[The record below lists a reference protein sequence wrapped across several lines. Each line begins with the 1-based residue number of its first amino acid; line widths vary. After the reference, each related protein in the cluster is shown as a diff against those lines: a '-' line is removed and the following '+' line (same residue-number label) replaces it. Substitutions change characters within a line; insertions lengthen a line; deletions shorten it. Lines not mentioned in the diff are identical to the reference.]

1 MADYT
6 NRQLAQIIAQ
16 SAEKINNS
24 VLKEQK
30 IAGELEQ
37 TLSKLQNEKN
47 SLQELDKKRESLKTT
62 SIKPDL
68 SELNYFYENKTEENI
83 KRLNS
88 RLKVPNLSL
97 YVWLSSLAFAIIGF
111 LSLYLAY
118 SKAFTTREE
127 ILEKYRADLLKEN
140 VIVPIERDQLLK
152 DMDQFF
158 RKNPKT
164 KDKFVEWRSNKKQ
177 VEKGG

>member
-6 NRQLAQIIAQ
+6 NRQLAEIIAR

-24 VLKEQK
+24 VLKERK
-30 IAGELEQ
+30 IATEFEQ
-37 TLSKLQNEKN
+37 TVLRLEKERGEIEN
-47 SLQELDKKRESLKTT
+47 KISELKATRIE
-62 SIKPDL
+62 PDL
-68 SELNYFYENKTEENI
+68 SALNSFYESRTEENI

-97 YVWLSSLAFAIIGF
+97 YVWLSSVAMLIISF
-111 LSLYLAY
+111 FTLYLAY
-118 SKAFTTREE
+118 WKAFTGREE

-140 VIVPIERDQLLK
+140 VIVPIERDRLLK

-164 KDKFVEWRSNKKQ
+164 KDKFVQWRSNGK
-177 VEKGG
+177 

>member
-1 MADYT
+1 MADFT
-6 NRQLAQIIAQ
+6 NRQLAEIIAQ

-24 VLKEQK
+24 VLKERK
-30 IAGELEQ
+30 IANELEE
-37 TLSKLQNEKN
+37 TVSKLQSEKKY
-47 SLQELDKKRESLKTT
+47 LQELDKKIESLKTA

-68 SELNYFYENKTEENI
+68 SNLNSFYENKTEENI

-88 RLKVPNLSL
+88 RLKVPNMNL
-97 YVWLSSLAFAIIGF
+97 YVWLSSLAFVIIGF

-118 SKAFTTREE
+118 SKAFTTRAE
-127 ILEKYRADLLKEN
+127 ITEQYRAELLKEN
-140 VIVPIERDQLLK
+140 AIIPKEQEQLLK

-164 KDKFVEWRSNKKQ
+164 KDKFVEWRQGKK
-177 VEKGG
+177 

>member
-24 VLKEQK
+24 ILKEQK
-30 IAGELEQ
+30 IANELEKIV
-37 TLSKLQNEKN
+37 SKLQNEKN
-47 SLQELDKKRESLKTT
+47 ALQELDKKIESLKTV

-68 SELNYFYENKTEENI
+68 SGLNSFYESKTEENV
-83 KRLNS
+83 KQLNS

-97 YVWLSSLAFAIIGF
+97 YVWLSSLAFVIIGF

-127 ILEKYRADLLKEN
+127 IVEKYRADLLKEN
-140 VIVPIERDQLLK
+140 AIIPTHQEQLLK

-158 RKNPKT
+158 RNNPKT
-164 KDKFVEWRSNKKQ
+164 KDKFVEWRQGKK
-177 VEKGG
+177 

>member
-1 MADYT
+1 MADFT

-30 IAGELEQ
+30 IAGELEKIV
-37 TLSKLQNEKN
+37 SKLQNEKN
-47 SLQELDKKRESLKTT
+47 ALQELDKKIESLKTT

-68 SELNYFYENKTEENI
+68 SGLNSFYESRTEENI

-88 RLKVPNLSL
+88 SLKVPNLSL
-97 YVWLSSLAFAIIGF
+97 YVWLSSLAMLIISFFA
-111 LSLYLAY
+111 LYLAY
-118 SKAFTTREE
+118 GKAFTGREE

-140 VIVPIERDQLLK
+140 VIVPIERDRLLK

-158 RKNPKT
+158 RNNPKT
-164 KDKFVEWRSNKKQ
+164 KDKFVEWRAEKK
-177 VEKGG
+177 

>member
-1 MADYT
+1 MADFT
-6 NRQLAQIIAQ
+6 NRQLAEIIAQ

-24 VLKEQK
+24 VLKERK
-30 IAGELEQ
+30 IANELEKIV
-37 TLSKLQNEKN
+37 SNLQGEKKY
-47 SLQELDKKRESLKTT
+47 LQELERKIDNIKNT

-68 SELNYFYENKTEENI
+68 NDLNSFYENKTEENI

-88 RLKVPNLSL
+88 RLKAPNLSL
-97 YVWLSSLAFAIIGF
+97 YVWLSSLALVIIGF

-127 ILEKYRADLLKEN
+127 LLEKYRADLLKEN
-140 VIVPIERDQLLK
+140 AIIPREQEKLFK

-158 RKNPKT
+158 RNNPKT
-164 KDKFVEWRSNKKQ
+164 KDKFVEWRQGKK
-177 VEKGG
+177 

>member
-1 MADYT
+1 MGDYT

-30 IAGELEQ
+30 IANELEKIV
-37 TLSKLQNEKN
+37 SKLQNEKTT
-47 SLQELDKKRESLKTT
+47 LQELDKKIESLKTT
-62 SIKPDL
+62 SIRPDL
-68 SELNYFYENKTEENI
+68 SELNSFYESKTEENI

-88 RLKVPNLSL
+88 RLKVPKLSL
-97 YVWLSSLAFAIIGF
+97 YVWLSSLAFVIIGF
-111 LSLYLAY
+111 ISLYLAY
-118 SKAFTTREE
+118 SKAFTTRAE
-127 ILEKYRADLLKEN
+127 ILEQYRAELLKEN
-140 VIVPIERDQLLK
+140 SIIPIHQEQLLK

-164 KDKFVEWRSNKKQ
+164 KDKFVEWRQGKK
-177 VEKGG
+177 

>member
-1 MADYT
+1 MGDYN

-24 VLKEQK
+24 ILKEQK
-30 IAGELEQ
+30 IANELEK
-37 TLSKLQNEKN
+37 TVSKLQNEKKY
-47 SLQELDKKRESLKTT
+47 LQELDEKMESLKNI

-68 SELNYFYENKTEENI
+68 SALNSFYESKTEENI

-97 YVWLSSLAFAIIGF
+97 YVWLSSLAMLLISFFA
-111 LSLYLAY
+111 LYLAY
-118 SKAFTTREE
+118 SKAFTTRAE
-127 ILEKYRADLLKEN
+127 ILEQYRAELLKEN
-140 VIVPIERDQLLK
+140 AIIPKEQEQLLK

-164 KDKFVEWRSNKKQ
+164 KDKFVEFKTGKK
-177 VEKGG
+177 